1 MTYSYAIIIHHLYT
15 SPGHN
20 YFTHTYNAPGD
31 HTTLEPTV
39 VEVHAGQGIVGD
51 RFYGRGA
58 DFDAHVTF
66 FSWEVWQEL
75 QEAIGS
81 EAQSL
86 AALRRNIVIEGIPL
100 NQLIGQEFAIDG
112 VRFYGNKHCAPC
124 RWMDVAV
131 ATGALPFLKG
141 RGGLRA
147 QALSDGMMRRGA
159 AQLTTTQQ
167 FDLSTIVAPLPRP
180 NLPG

>member
-1 MTYSYAIIIHHLYT
+1 MPSSYPITIHHLYI

-20 YFTHTYNAPGD
+20 YFTHAHDSPGD
-31 HTTLEPTV
+31 HPTLEPTA

-51 RFYGRGA
+51 RFYERGP
-58 DFDAHVTF
+58 DFDGHVTF
-66 FSWEVWQEL
+66 IAWEVWQEL
-75 QEAIGS
+75 QKAIS
-81 EAQSL
+81 LDAQSP
-86 AALRRNIVIEGIPL
+86 AALRRNIVVEGVPL

-112 VRFYGNKHCAPC
+112 VRFYGTKHCAPC

-131 ATGALPFLKG
+131 ATGALSLLKG

-147 QALSDGMMRRGA
+147 QVLSDGTLRRGTTH
-159 AQLTTTQQ
+159 LTTTQLL
-167 FDLSTIVAPLPRP
+167 DRSIIGAPLPRP